1 MKKTINSEVAKSNVT
16 KFAELWKG
24 HKDLPRTEQG
34 AIILTDEKVCML
46 EPPHRYNYQKHDIK
60 VLSKR
65 SGVEEA
71 GGRTLYE
78 VNIDGDL
85 HKSVDI
91 TRIKQLIGC
100 TYSRGKDGANNDK
113 TPAGKLYY
121 LLSKSEVIKLAED
134 CKDPQILA
142 TLTQLRGLAG
152 VEKKAED
159 DAKAKAKAEN
169 DAKVKQE
176 KKDNSLISQVA
187 QRLSISE
194 AEARKMLGL

>member
-16 KFAELWKG
+16 TFAEVWKG
-24 HKDLPRTEQG
+24 HKELPRTEKG

-46 EPPHRYNYQKHDIK
+46 EPPHRYKYQKHELK

-78 VNIDGDL
+78 VEIDGDL

-100 TYSRGKDGANNDK
+100 TYSRGKDGSNNDK

-121 LLSKSEVIKLAED
+121 LLSKSEVVKLAED

-142 TLTQLRGLAG
+142 TLTQLRGLTG
-152 VEKKAED
+152 TEKKAED
-159 DAKAKAKAEN
+159 EARAKAKAEN

-176 KKDNSLISQVA
+176 KKDNSLIAQVA
-187 QRLSISE
+187 QRLGISE
-194 AEARKMLGL
+194 AEAKKMLGL

>member
-16 KFAELWKG
+16 TFAEVWKG
-24 HKDLPRTEQG
+24 HKELPRTEQG

-46 EPPHRYNYQKHDIK
+46 EPPHRYRYQNHELK

-65 SGVEEA
+65 SGVEDA

-78 VNIDGDL
+78 VEIDGGL

-100 TYSRGKDGANNDK
+100 TYSRGKEGANGDK

-121 LLSKSEVIKLAED
+121 LLSKAEVVKLAEE

-142 TLTQLRGLAG
+142 TLTQLRGLTGA
-152 VEKKAED
+152 EKKAED
-159 DAKAKAKAEN
+159 EARAKAKAEN

-176 KKDNSLISQVA
+176 KKDSSLIAQVA
-187 QRLSISE
+187 QRLGISE

>member
-16 KFAELWKG
+16 TFAEVWKG
-24 HKDLPRTEQG
+24 HKELPRTELG

-46 EPPHRYNYQKHDIK
+46 EPPHTYKYKNHELK

-78 VNIDGDL
+78 VEIDGDL

-100 TYSRGKDGANNDK
+100 TYSRGKDGANADK

-142 TLTQLRGLAG
+142 TLTQLRGLTGA
-152 VEKKAED
+152 EKKAED
-159 DAKAKAKAEN
+159 EARAKAKAEN

-176 KKDNSLISQVA
+176 KKDNSLIAQVA
-187 QRLSISE
+187 QRLGISE
-194 AEARKMLGL
+194 AEAKKMLGL